1 MCVGLSAKVVKINDE
16 LKELENDTQ
25 KITDKYIA
33 KIDGAVEEKTKEIL
47 TV

>member
-1 MCVGLSAKVVKINDE
+1 MMHSRNRTKQMKY
-16 LKELENDTQ
+16 Q